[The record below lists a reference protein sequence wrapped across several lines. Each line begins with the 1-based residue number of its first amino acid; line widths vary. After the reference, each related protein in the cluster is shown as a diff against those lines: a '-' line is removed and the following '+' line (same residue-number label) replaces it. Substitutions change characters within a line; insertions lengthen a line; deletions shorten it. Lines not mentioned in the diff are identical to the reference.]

1 MEQKRGEGTQ
11 KFKKGGGQAGSKGG
25 CLKTGVLE
33 PPYELLL
40 NWIMKVHPEKF
51 PPIENYSNFIQ
62 QLLRNLYVVGDLSNS
77 FNNVEHSF
85 KFYEVSKKCLAESS
99 FKLHKWATNN
109 YELAKWIK
117 LNESDTTEI
126 PNADDETYVKD
137 FLGNSYTYQ
146 KVLGVNWNATTD
158 KFVFEFSN
166 IINIASKLNVTKR
179 NILKVSAMFFDPLGL
194 NWRLQMY
201 NQIYPYFQTI
211 FSKFQ
216 CGFRKGFNAQHC
228 LLAMVEKWRK
238 TLDGGGEMGAVFT
251 DLSKAFDCI
260 DHN

>member
-1 MEQKRGEGTQ
+1 
-11 KFKKGGGQAGSKGG
+11 
-25 CLKTGVLE
+25 
-33 PPYELLL
+33 
-40 NWIMKVHPEKF
+40 MKVHPEKF
-51 PPIENYSNFIQ
+51 LPIENYSNFIQ

-166 IINIASKLNVTKR
+166 ISTL
-179 NILKVSAMFFDPLGL
+179 
-194 NWRLQMY
+194 LQ
-201 NQIYPYFQTI
+201 N
-211 FSKFQ
+211 
-216 CGFRKGFNAQHC
+216 
-228 LLAMVEKWRK
+228 
-238 TLDGGGEMGAVFT
+238 
-251 DLSKAFDCI
+251 
-260 DHN
+260 